1 MNLNLRVAAPM
12 TALALLLTP
21 VATPAWA
28 QAARVALGDV
38 ISVETVA
45 LQIAFERAKDRG
57 VPYQLT
63 SFSKEDLAIQAVIGN
78 QADIGIGTPYAV
90 MQRTRAPLKAV
101 FQTSRLVF
109 FPVVDK
115 ASYKT
120 WKDLN
125 GQPFVFHARGSG
137 TEAIGNIIARR
148 QGIQFGERSYIA
160 GSENRV
166 IAMLRGQIKATI
178 IDLANKNKLMEQAP
192 DRFAVLPSV
201 DTPASDELL
210 FVRVD
215 WQEKNRDKLNII
227 VEEFLRT
234 WREMAKNPAMVDEER
249 KKRNLLADLPKEA
262 LADVTKFYTVGLKEG
277 LFDPT
282 GGFAAAKSDFEF
294 YVEAGQLQGP
304 ADTLNVSDF
313 WDLGPLTAARG
324 KLGS

>member
-1 MNLNLRVAAPM
+1 MSFNVKLAAPM
-12 TALALLLTP
+12 TALVLMLAP
-21 VATPAWA
+21 VAAPAWA
-28 QAARVALGDV
+28 QEARVALGDV
-38 ISVETVA
+38 ISVETVS
-45 LQIAFERAKDRG
+45 LQIAFERAKERG
-57 VPYQLT
+57 VAYKLT

-90 MQRTRAPLKAV
+90 MQKTKAPLKV
-101 FQTSRLVF
+101 LFQTSRLVF
-109 FPVVDK
+109 FPVADK
-115 ASYKT
+115 SIKS

-125 GQPFVFHARGSG
+125 GQPFTFHARGSG

-192 DRFAVLPSV
+192 GRFVVLPSV

-210 FVRVD
+210 FVRAD
-215 WQEKNRDKLNII
+215 WMEKNRDKVNIL

-234 WREMAKNPAMVDEER
+234 WRDMAKNPAFVEEER

-277 LFDPT
+277 LFDPS
-282 GGFAAAKSDFEF
+282 GGFNAAKSDFEF

-304 ADTLNVSDF
+304 ADSLNVNDF

>member
-1 MNLNLRVAAPM
+1 MGFQSRTL
-12 TALALLLTP
+12 TALAALVAVTAAAP
-21 VATPAWA
+21 VWA

-57 VPYQLT
+57 VAYQLT
-63 SFSKEDLAIQAVIGN
+63 SFSKEDLAIQAVINN

-90 MQRTRAPLKAV
+90 MQKTKAPLKAV

-115 ASYKT
+115 AAYKT
-120 WKDLN
+120 WKDVN
-125 GQPFVFHARGSG
+125 GQPFTFHARGSG

-234 WREMAKNPAMVDEER
+234 WREMAKDPAMVDEER

-282 GGFAAAKSDFEF
+282 GGFAAARSDFEF

>member
-1 MNLNLRVAAPM
+1 MSFKPRAL
-12 TALALLLTP
+12 TALAALVLLT
-21 VATPAWA
+21 AASGPAAA
-28 QAARVALGDV
+28 QTVRVALGDV
-38 ISVETVA
+38 ISVETLA

-57 VPYQLT
+57 VAYQLT

-90 MQRTRAPLKAV
+90 MQRTKAPLKAV

-115 ASYKT
+115 SIKS

-125 GQPFVFHARGSG
+125 GQPFTFHARGSG

-166 IAMLRGQIKATI
+166 IAMLRGQVKATI
-178 IDLANKNKLMEQAP
+178 LDLANKNKLMEQAP

-215 WQEKNRDKLNII
+215 WQQKNADKLNII
-227 VEEFLRT
+227 VEELLRT
-234 WREMAKNPAMVDEER
+234 WREMAKNPAMVDAER
-249 KKRNLLADLPKEA
+249 KKRNLLADFPKEA

-282 GGFAAAKSDFEF
+282 GGFGAAKSDFEF

-304 ADTLNVSDF
+304 ADKLAVSDF
-313 WDLGPLTAARG
+313 WDLGPLEAARR
-324 KLGS
+324 KLGG